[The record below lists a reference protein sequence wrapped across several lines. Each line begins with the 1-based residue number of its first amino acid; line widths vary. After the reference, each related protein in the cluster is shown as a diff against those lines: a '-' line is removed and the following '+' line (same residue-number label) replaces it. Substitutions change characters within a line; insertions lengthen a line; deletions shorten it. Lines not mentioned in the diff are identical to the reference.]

1 MHDALEVARVL
12 KVHVALMIGVTSESP
27 RPRLRVGIDLVQVSR
42 VAESLERFGARFL
55 RRVFTGAEIAYAT
68 AAPALTAERLAARFA
83 AKEAAIKALRL
94 ATRGV
99 DLRHI
104 EVERASSGECELVL
118 HGAAREAARALGAS
132 ELAVS
137 LSHEGDY
144 ATAVVVV
151 HIGEG
156 QS

>member
-1 MHDALEVARVL
+1 MIAP
-12 KVHVALMIGVTSESP
+12 HVEPSR
-27 RPRLRVGIDLVQVSR
+27 RPRVRVGIDLVQVSR
-42 VAESLERFGARFL
+42 IAESLEQFGDGFL
-55 RRVFTGAEIAYAT
+55 RRVFTSAEIAYAT
-68 AAPALTAERLAARFA
+68 SAPALTAERLAARFA

-94 ATRGV
+94 GTAGV

-104 EVERASSGECELVL
+104 EVLRAPSGECDLVL
-118 HGAAREAARALGAS
+118 HGGARDAARALGACD
-132 ELAVS
+132 LAVS

-151 HIGEG
+151 SIEEG